1 VGELPAAT
9 VSGAPIEFVVPDGID
24 DPTHPSGGNRYDR
37 RVIEALSAT
46 GRVVREHPVGR
57 PADLSDL
64 LAELPDDAVVV
75 VDGLVGSAAPGVLVP
90 ASDRLCVVVLLHMPF
105 AEASPEES
113 VRHAERATLEAASAV
128 VTTSAWA
135 RSWVLRHHGLSPERV
150 RVATPGV
157 DPAPAA
163 WALPPGGR
171 IICVAAVTRGKGH
184 DILLAA
190 LARLTD
196 LDWYLT
202 CVGAVDLE
210 PDFVSG
216 LTELAQRSGLADRVD
231 LAGPLSGT
239 ALDILLS
246 STDLLVSASHRESYG
261 MAVTEALARA
271 VPVVVTDV
279 GGHPEAVGHA
289 ALGHPPGH
297 PAGHSGCRP
306 AGVLVPPADP
316 DRLASA
322 LRSWLTDCEERR
334 RLRAAAA
341 NRRTTLGT
349 WDDTAHALA
358 VAVDAAAANPITNR
372 HRSPDT
378 TPAGR

>member
-1 VGELPAAT
+1 M
-9 VSGAPIEFVVPDGID
+9 SGVPIEFVVPDGID

-46 GRVVREHPVGR
+46 GRVVREHPVGG

-75 VDGLVGSAAPGVLVP
+75 VDGLVGSVAPRVLVP
-90 ASDRLCVVVLLHMPF
+90 ASHRLCVVVLLHMPF

-113 VRHAERATLEAASAV
+113 VRQAERATLEAASAV

-135 RSWVLRHHGLSPERV
+135 RAWVLRHHGLSPERV

-157 DPAPAA
+157 DPAAAA
-163 WALPPGGR
+163 WAFPPGGR
-171 IICVAAVTRGKGH
+171 LICLAAVTRDKGH

-196 LDWYLT
+196 LDWFLT
-202 CVGAVDLE
+202 CVGALDLE
-210 PDFVSG
+210 PDFVSE
-216 LTELAQRSGLADRVD
+216 LTELAERSGLADRVD
-231 LAGPLSGT
+231 LAGPLSGD
-239 ALDILLS
+239 ALDILMS

-279 GGHPEAVGHA
+279 GGHHEAVGPA

-297 PAGHSGCRP
+297 AGHSGCRS
-306 AGVLVPPADP
+306 AGVLVPPDDP
-316 DRLASA
+316 DRLASS
-322 LRSWLTDCEERR
+322 LRSWLTDREERR

-341 NRRTTLGT
+341 SRRITLGT
-349 WDDTAHALA
+349 WADTAHALS
-358 VAVDAAAANPITNR
+358 VAVDAAAANPITSR

-378 TPAGR
+378 TPAAR